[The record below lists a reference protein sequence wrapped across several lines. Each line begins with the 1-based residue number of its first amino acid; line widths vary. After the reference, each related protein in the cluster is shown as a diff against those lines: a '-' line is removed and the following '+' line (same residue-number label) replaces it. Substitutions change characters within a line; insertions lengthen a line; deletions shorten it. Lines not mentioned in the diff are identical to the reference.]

1 MFLSSGK
8 NEYGVRRWFLKS
20 LEEGIERCLR
30 EHVYLIDDIDA
41 VSSYLWRYA
50 HLVDE
55 LAYVVNGVVRRGVQ
69 LVYIIGA
76 LLVEGAARLA
86 LVAGL
91 ALGGEMLAVD

>member
-50 HLVDE
+50 YLLHQGLDVLYTVIRSGIKLV
-55 LAYVVNGVVRRGVQ
+55 NTIR
-69 LVYIIGA
+69 
-76 LLVEGAARLA
+76 AAFCKREA
-86 LVAGL
+86 
-91 ALGGEMLAVD
+91 